1 MQTQAPSNKA
11 ARQIHGKTMHSANK
25 LRVDSSLRTVHLR
38 LTSTTRKSL
47 ELGTVP
53 LGAMILDEFSQCIG
67 QMLHSDSLRKTY
79 GRQSAYDLELHRYA
93 EPRET
98 WGRMPIVIIAGMLF
112 FGVMCGSLWSVF
124 SRSFSYC
131 DCSMVFLHKKER
143 CDI

>member
-38 LTSTTRKSL
+38 LTSSTRKSL
-47 ELGTVP
+47 ELSTVP

-67 QMLHSDSLRKTY
+67 QMLHADSLRKTY

-98 WGRMPIVIIAGMLF
+98 WGRMPIVIIAGMLCF
-112 FGVMCGSLWSVF
+112 FFFLCHVRFTVVRVF
-124 SRSFSYC
+124 TTLFI
-131 DCSMVFLHKKER
+131 L
-143 CDI
+143 